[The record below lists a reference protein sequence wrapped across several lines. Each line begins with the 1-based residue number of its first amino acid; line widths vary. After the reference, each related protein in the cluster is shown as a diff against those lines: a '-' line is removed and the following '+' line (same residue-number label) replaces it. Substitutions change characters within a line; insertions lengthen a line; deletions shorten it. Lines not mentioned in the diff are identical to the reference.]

1 MAEEPTDP
9 YARSVAVAAAK
20 ALDEV
25 RSEKN
30 LRDGSHRCLWKKVPW
45 RSSAGIF
52 DHLQRRPV
60 LMQQRR
66 PVCPLVLL
74 AAASTRSLHTSGG
87 QKQRGPR
94 SRYEKMPQEKNKDSK
109 EQLQHKMYESQC
121 VKGCLEGGWDDQ
133 VRFERARRAKH
144 ATRI

>member
-1 MAEEPTDP
+1 
-9 YARSVAVAAAK
+9 
-20 ALDEV
+20 LDEV

-109 EQLQHKMYESQC
+109 EQLQHKMYESQY
-121 VKGCLEGGWDDQ
+121 VKGCLEGGRKNQ
-133 VRFERARRAKH
+133 VRFEKARRAEH